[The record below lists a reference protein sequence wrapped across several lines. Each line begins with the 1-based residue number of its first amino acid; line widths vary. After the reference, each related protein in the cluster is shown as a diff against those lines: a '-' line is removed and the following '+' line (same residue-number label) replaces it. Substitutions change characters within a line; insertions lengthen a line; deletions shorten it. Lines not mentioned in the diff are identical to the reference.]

1 MATYRDFDIFR
12 DGKLIGQ
19 GVAQWVMVDADTHKL
34 FRLRDVTEFQGTDG
48 GERNKSIKLHRVPMP
63 KEFGMAGKRYLG
75 YSDTDINGHIN
86 NSHYA
91 DYACD
96 ALHMERNGKGKY
108 IREIQISYI
117 SECRA
122 GEELSMA
129 TAVEG
134 EHLFARGIGP
144 EGEVRFEYA
153 MTLADE
159 EQ

>member
-1 MATYRDFDIFR
+1 
-12 DGKLIGQ
+12 
-19 GVAQWVMVDADTHKL
+19 
-34 FRLRDVTEFQGTDG
+34 
-48 GERNKSIKLHRVPMP
+48 
-63 KEFGMAGKRYLG
+63 
-75 YSDTDINGHIN
+75 
-86 NSHYA
+86 
-91 DYACD
+91 
-96 ALHMERNGKGKY
+96 MERNGKGKY